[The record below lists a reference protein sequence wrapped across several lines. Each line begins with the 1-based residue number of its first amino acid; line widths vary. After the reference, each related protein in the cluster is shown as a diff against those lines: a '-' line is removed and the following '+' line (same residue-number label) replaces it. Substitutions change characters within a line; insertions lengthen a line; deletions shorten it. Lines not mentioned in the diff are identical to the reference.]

1 MVTIVFRFMIGSNVE
16 LNLVISLSWEPLKF
30 DTLALAFWSTLPF
43 YSTELVEKNGT
54 RSTWIQKPI
63 FTCAEPDAYISN
75 T

>member
-1 MVTIVFRFMIGSNVE
+1 MVTIVFRFMIGLNVE
-16 LNLVISLSWEPLKF
+16 ALKF
-30 DTLALAFWSTLPF
+30 DTWALVFWSTLPF
-43 YSTELVEKNGT
+43 YSTELVSENNGT